1 MIKINKKYPNYNLVK
16 HFGKGTKSHL
26 ENINKFWPVEIHRK
40 TFCPIKKKFK
50 KNKYYYIYEKKAFWK
65 LKIFY

>member
-40 TFCPIKKKFK
+40 NFLSNKKKNLK
-50 KNKYYYIYEKKAFWK
+50 KTNIIIFMKKK
-65 LKIFY
+65 LFEN